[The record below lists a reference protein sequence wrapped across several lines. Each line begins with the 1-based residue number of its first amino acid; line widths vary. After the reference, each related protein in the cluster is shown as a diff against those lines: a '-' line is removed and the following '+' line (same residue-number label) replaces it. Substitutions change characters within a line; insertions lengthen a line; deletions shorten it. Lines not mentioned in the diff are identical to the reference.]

1 MTKAPNYA
9 ALFARRSMGIRP
21 GLDIVKRVHAALG
34 HPCAGRPVAH
44 IVGTNGKGSVA
55 VMLEHLLRGRG
66 RRTGLFT
73 SPHLQRVS
81 ERIRVEGLEV
91 SQSLLDASI
100 EAVLAAEPDDLP
112 RPLSFFEVLTLCT
125 LLVFERVGV
134 DVVVLEAGLGGR
146 LDATR
151 LVTPEVTVVTRIDL
165 DHQAILGDTL
175 AEIAAEKAGA
185 MARGIPVITCDQD
198 PEAMTVLE
206 DHARALGC
214 SLREVEPLSEAVG
227 GFVGAPGRTNAALA
241 LVAAGV
247 LGVFA
252 TREELLGAKAPG
264 RFEVVP
270 RSPGSIIFDVAHNE
284 ASVRALLD
292 TLATLPPAPTLV
304 VSAVSADKNANA
316 IAGLLCGL
324 PGATVWTVADPAL
337 ELVALPRAEQ
347 TYALPEL
354 TQACEERLEAGF
366 RVVVCGSHRLV
377 GAMQRAFAGL
387 PPDIDPS
394 EGRDTV
400 FGQ

>member
-1 MTKAPNYA
+1 
-9 ALFARRSMGIRP
+9 MGIRP
-21 GLDIVKRVHAALG
+21 GLDIVRKVYAALG
-34 HPCAGRPVAH
+34 HPCAGRTAAH

-91 SQSLLDASI
+91 SRSLLDASI
-100 EAVLAAEPDDLP
+100 EAVLAAEPSDLP
-112 RPLSFFEVLTLCT
+112 RPLSFFEVLTLSA
-125 LLVFERVGV
+125 LVVFERAGV
-134 DVVVLEAGLGGR
+134 DVLVLEAGLGGR

-151 LVTPEVTVVTRIDL
+151 LATPEVSVVTRIDL

-185 MARGIPVITCDQD
+185 MARGIPVITCDQEPD
-198 PEAMTVLE
+198 ALAVLE
-206 DHARALGC
+206 DHARAQGC
-214 SLREVEPLSEAVG
+214 SLRVVEPLAEAVG
-227 GFVGAPGRTNAALA
+227 GFVGSPGRTNAALA

-247 LGVFA
+247 LGVSA
-252 TREELLGAKAPG
+252 SPEELLGARAAG
-264 RFEVVP
+264 RFEVLP
-270 RSPGSIIFDVAHNE
+270 RPPGSIVFDVAHNE

-292 TLATLPPAPTLV
+292 TLGTLPPMPTLV
-304 VSAVSADKNANA
+304 VSAVAADKNANA
-316 IAGLLCGL
+316 IAALLCGL
-324 PGATVWTVADPAL
+324 PGAAVWTVAAPEL
-337 ELVALPRAEQ
+337 ELVPLPRAEQ
-347 TYALPEL
+347 THALPEL
-354 TQACEERLEAGF
+354 TQACQERLEAGF

-377 GAMQRAFAGL
+377 GAMQRSFAGL

-394 EGRDTV
+394 EGRRTV